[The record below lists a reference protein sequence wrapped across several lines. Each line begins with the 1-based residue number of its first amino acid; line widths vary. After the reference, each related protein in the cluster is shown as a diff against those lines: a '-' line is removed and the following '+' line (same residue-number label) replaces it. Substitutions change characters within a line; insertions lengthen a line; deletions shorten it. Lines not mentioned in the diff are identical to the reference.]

1 MSHRRFSC
9 KEIHNLICKG
19 QNPNSRKSIIWILN
33 WVKKI
38 HCMIL
43 NIRKDSLTSISIF
56 FFFGVLSRIV
66 CRKRNVEIKLFGQ
79 RAMTYYPILKQVWG
93 NYLIIA
99 FIDNQFLT
107 SICLSTGFIRSKNT
121 ARQRLASW
129 RRSEN
134 RVWQSGRKLT
144 LLNESIWVPVSS

>member
-1 MSHRRFSC
+1 
-9 KEIHNLICKG
+9 
-19 QNPNSRKSIIWILN
+19 
-33 WVKKI
+33 
-38 HCMIL
+38 MIL
-43 NIRKDSLTSISIF
+43 NTRKDSLTSISIF

-121 ARQRLASW
+121 ARQRLAS
-129 RRSEN
+129 
-134 RVWQSGRKLT
+134 
-144 LLNESIWVPVSS
+144 